1 VRGALGVGIYC
12 NDRSMCE
19 IEHNTV
25 VDTKPDNA
33 GGDESRRGFGLLA
46 SFQSEANLRGNQLKD
61 NPVPMGTVTESLIRA
76 TH

>member
-1 VRGALGVGIYC
+1 VPT
-12 NDRSMCE
+12 CE